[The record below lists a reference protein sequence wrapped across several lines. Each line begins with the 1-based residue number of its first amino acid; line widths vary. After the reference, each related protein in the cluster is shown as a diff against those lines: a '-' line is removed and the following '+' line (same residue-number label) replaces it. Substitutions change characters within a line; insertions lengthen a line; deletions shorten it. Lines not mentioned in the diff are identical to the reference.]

1 MFVLNPNIQIQLTNI
16 PHSNARIWIIDDVVD
31 NFHEMLDYCFNK
43 AYFNPIGAEGT
54 LFPGVRDEMPKP
66 YYQLISA
73 LFNRL
78 AMHSQGRLFKRY
90 QLGKSWLSKVT
101 VLPENLDIVQTMPHF
116 DSLSENHMA
125 AVHYLNENHLG
136 GTHFYRYKGS
146 SKIHLSHD
154 DKDTI
159 LKMVEQVKQSAD
171 ERRGYINDSDALFE
185 KVFSVDAK
193 PNRLILYAGNIMHS
207 ANISSVV
214 DFDKSSP
221 NNRTTINSFFTIG

>member
-1 MFVLNPNIQIQLTNI
+1 MFVLNPNLHIQLAYI
-16 PHSNARIWIIDDVVD
+16 PDSNARVWIIDDLVD
-31 NFHEMLDYCFNK
+31 DFHEMLNYCRK
-43 AYFNPIGAEGT
+43 TAYFNPIGAEGT

-73 LFNRL
+73 LLNRL
-78 AMHSQGRLFKRY
+78 AKHSQGGGFK
-90 QLGKSWLSKVT
+90 QSKLLKSWLSKVT
-101 VLPENLDIVQTMPHF
+101 LLPENLDVMQTMPHF

-125 AVHYLNENHLG
+125 AVHYLNDNHLG
-136 GTHFYRYKGS
+136 GTHFYRYKGT
-146 SKIHLSHD
+146 SKIDLSHD

-159 LKMVEQVKQSAD
+159 IQMVEQVKQSAN
-171 ERRGYINDSDALFE
+171 ERAGYMNDSDALFE

-193 PNRLILYAGNIMHS
+193 PNRLIIYAGSIMHS
-207 ANISSVV
+207 ANITSTV